1 MRIRTLV
8 IGAGNISS
16 LYDKPTD
23 DKVLTHAHAIIKNS
37 DFVLLGFVDVDLEKA
52 KKAADTWGGMAY
64 SSLDEVSAEVDL
76 ICIAVPDRLH
86 YQMIKE
92 AVNIHPRAIIIEKPL
107 SLDFNEGREL
117 ADIVD
122 KRHILAEVNYSR
134 RFITGFSYLKRKISS
149 MGLLLGGT
157 VLYGKGLIHNGSHM
171 VNLLLFLFG
180 NMRVVS
186 CLNAIEDYAPDD
198 KSKEIVYE
206 IDNAYVVFQPVD
218 ARNVTVFEFDL
229 RFSLGRVK
237 YDGST
242 EIIYLYGISES
253 SIYSGELNYTL
264 KDKIKISPSEA
275 MANLYTHIRN
285 MILGNEEIVSS
296 VDDAYKTLQLC
307 KW

>member
-1 MRIRTLV
+1 MKIKALI
-8 IGAGNISS
+8 IGAGNIAS
-16 LYDKPTD
+16 LYDEPTN
-23 DKVLTHAHAIIKNS
+23 DKVLTHAHAIRQND
-37 DFVLLGFVDVDLEKA
+37 DFVLIGFVDVDLAKA
-52 KKAADTWGGMAY
+52 KVAADTWGGRAY
-64 SSLDEVSAEVDL
+64 SSIEEVKDGVDL
-76 ICIAVPDRLH
+76 ICIAVPDKYH
-86 YQMIKE
+86 YQMVKE
-92 AVNIHPRAIIIEKPL
+92 AVNRHPMAIIIEKPL

-134 RFITGFSYLKRKISS
+134 RFITGFSYLKGKISS

-186 CLNAIEDYAPDD
+186 CLNAIEDYALDD

-253 SIYSGELNYTL
+253 PIYSGELNYTL
-264 KDKIKISPSEA
+264 KEKIKISPSEA